1 MRGGGRWDRLVA
13 LGPPAMRAFLSPS
26 RLSWPV
32 PALLVCLAFLLVGV
46 AIVGDYAPVLD
57 GEGQRITAE
66 RNLAYITGRTD
77 RLAGFWIKQDKY
89 YGVAFELPLLLL
101 ERGLELEDP
110 HHVYLLRHLVTHGF
124 FLVGGFCC
132 ALLVYR
138 LSNSRG
144 LALVALLLFLL
155 QPRLYAHSFF
165 NSKDLPFLSMFMVA
179 LYLTHRAFR
188 KETVG
193 AFVLCGVSVGMLTN
207 LRIMG
212 VMLYPAVLALRGLD
226 LGQAKGEERK
236 HVLATGA
243 AFALAGPGTL
253 YALSPYLWSN
263 PVEFVTAWQALANHP
278 SRPLQLFQGSVVD
291 SHHLP
296 WHYIPTWMGIS
307 TPPVTLLCG
316 VLGIIGVGVCS
327 LREPRAALGN
337 TDLRFGLLLV
347 ACLTLPVLAI
357 IALGS
362 TSYNDWRHVYFLHA
376 PLCGLAGLG
385 LQWAGERRRLAAGVY
400 ALVGLGVLM
409 TGREMVGLH
418 PHQYVY
424 FNALVDRTTP
434 EYLRTHYTMD
444 PWMPSCREGLTFVR
458 QRYPDTTVY
467 VSVWNTAV
475 WMLPRADRA
484 WLVSAR
490 VTGEP
495 ADLTIFCGADV
506 RREKKRRLADNTLYV
521 HEGLKDEVGRRIRQ
535 ALENTLYV
543 RKVYNSTLLTV
554 RARVTVPDRQ
564 RRVAHRV
571 ENTYRGAVS
580 GRLVRTAPFDVY
592 TYPGSRLLGYA
603 RRGCTGAD
611 VEPAFFVHVVA
622 EDERALPAARR
633 QYGFENRDFLFFR
646 RGKRV
651 GGECWTTVELPAY
664 EIARIRTGQYDA
676 GGKLWEV
683 ELAGP
688 LP

>member
-1 MRGGGRWDRLVA
+1 MMRL
-13 LGPPAMRAFLSPS
+13 FLSLF

-32 PALLVCLAFLLVGV
+32 QSLLICVAFLVMGV
-46 AIVGDYAPVLD
+46 AIVGDYDVSPDTLD
-57 GEGQRITAE
+57 QRGIAD
-66 RNLAYITGRTD
+66 RNLAYVMGDTDIMGDTGR
-77 RLAGFWIKQDKY
+77 RGRFEELHDKY
-89 YGVAFELPLLLL
+89 YGIAFELPLRLL
-101 ERGLELEDP
+101 ERQLGLAY
-110 HHVYLLRHLVTHGF
+110 HSSRSGYLLRHLVTHGF

-132 ALLVYR
+132 ALLVFR

-165 NSKDLPFLSMFMVA
+165 NSKDLPFLSMFMVT
-179 LYLTHRAFR
+179 LYVTHRAFR
-188 KETVG
+188 TETVG
-193 AFVLCGVSVGMLTN
+193 AFVLCGVSVGVLTN

-226 LGQAKGEERK
+226 LGQASRRGEERK
-236 HVLATGA
+236 HVLMTGVV
-243 AFALAGPGTL
+243 FALAGPGTL
-253 YALSPYLWSN
+253 YALSPYLWAN
-263 PVEFVTAWQALANHP
+263 PVEFVTAWQTLGNHP
-278 SRPLQLFQGSVVD
+278 TRPLELFQGSVVD
-291 SHHLP
+291 PHHLP

-316 VLGIIGVGVCS
+316 VLGVIGVGGRS

-347 ACLTLPVLAI
+347 ACLALPVLAI
-357 IALGS
+357 VLLGS
-362 TSYNDWRHVYFLHA
+362 HTYSGWRHVYFLHA

-400 ALVGLGVLM
+400 ALAGLGVLM

-444 PWMPSCREGLTFVR
+444 QWMLSCREGLTFVR

-467 VSVWNTAV
+467 VSVWNIPWV
-475 WMLPRADRA
+475 MLPRADRG
-484 WLVSAR
+484 WLVPVR
-490 VTGEP
+490 GEP
-495 ADLTIFCGADV
+495 ADLTISCGGNIWK
-506 RREKKRRLADNTLYV
+506 RRERLPLKNTLYA
-521 HEGLKDEVGRRIRQ
+521 H
-535 ALENTLYV
+535 
-543 RKVYNSTLLTV
+543 KVYNSTLLTV

-611 VEPAFFVHVVA
+611 VESAFFVHVVA

>member
-1 MRGGGRWDRLVA
+1 MRGGGRWDRPA
-13 LGPPAMRAFLSPS
+13 RLGEGKAPRQAGVVEGGGHRWRYFFLSLF

-32 PALLVCLAFLLVGV
+32 QSLWICVAFLLVGA
-46 AIVGDYAPVLD
+46 AIVGDYGPGWD
-57 GEGQRITAE
+57 TPDQRNIAGW
-66 RNLAYITGRTD
+66 NLAYIMGDTNRPNSLAAPHD
-77 RLAGFWIKQDKY
+77 RF

-101 ERGLELEDP
+101 ERGLGLEDSRGG
-110 HHVYLLRHLVTHGF
+110 YLLRHLVTHGF
-124 FLVGGFCC
+124 FLVGGWCC

-138 LSNSRG
+138 MSRSRG
-144 LALVALLLFLL
+144 VALVALLLFVV

-165 NSKDLPFLSMFMVA
+165 NSKDIPFLSMFMVT
-179 LYLTHRAFR
+179 LYVTHRAFR
-188 KETVG
+188 TETVG
-193 AFVLCGVSVGMLTN
+193 AFVLCGVSVGVLTN

-226 LGQAKGEERK
+226 LGQASRRGEERK
-236 HVLATGA
+236 HVLMTGA
-243 AFALAGPGTL
+243 AFALAGPGML
-253 YALSPYLWSN
+253 YALSPYLWAN
-263 PVEFVTAWQALANHP
+263 PVEFVTAWQDLADRMQETAL
-278 SRPLQLFQGSVVD
+278 RLFQGRVD

-296 WHYIPTWMGIS
+296 YHYIPVWMGIS

-316 VLGIIGVGVCS
+316 VLGVIGVGWRS
-327 LREPRAALGN
+327 FREPRAAWGN

-362 TSYNDWRHVYFLHA
+362 TLFDTWRHVYFLHA

-385 LQWAGERRRLAAGVY
+385 VQWAGRKGRLAAGVY
-400 ALVGLGVLM
+400 ALVGLGMLA
-409 TGREMVGLH
+409 TGREMVRLH
-418 PHQYVY
+418 PHQQVY

-444 PWMPSCREGLTFVR
+444 PWKVSCREGLDFLR
-458 QRYPDTTVY
+458 RRYPDTTVTVY
-467 VSVWNTAV
+467 MPVRGVGWI
-475 WMLPRADRA
+475 MLPPADRG
-484 WLVSAR
+484 WLVPVRGEGSAELT
-490 VTGEP
+490 VVCGS
-495 ADLTIFCGADV
+495 DLQ
-506 RREKKRRLADNTLYV
+506 KSK
-521 HEGLKDEVGRRIRQ
+521 GLS
-535 ALENTLYV
+535 LENALYV

-611 VEPAFFVHVVA
+611 VESAFFVHVVA